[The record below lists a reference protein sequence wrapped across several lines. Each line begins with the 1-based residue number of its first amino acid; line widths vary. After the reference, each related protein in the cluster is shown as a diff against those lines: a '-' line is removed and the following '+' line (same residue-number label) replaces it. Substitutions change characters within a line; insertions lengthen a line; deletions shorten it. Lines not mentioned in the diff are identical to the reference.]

1 MKKILLLSILLIVGC
16 DEFAPTDH
24 THTGTQDVYGCTDAI
39 ATNFDSTATIFDNTC
54 EYPFVFLNPTEGEIW
69 CIGST
74 YTIEWTGGNINDIIE
89 ELGIS
94 SIDLIKIDTEGA
106 EYDILSSLN
115 DEILLSILW
124 ITGELHGNRDFELLN
139 YLNSMGFS
147 ISVKKLIDNRLF
159 MFNAGKEEIISQ
171 LSRKEIK
178 IL

>member
-1 MKKILLLSILLIVGC
+1 M
-16 DEFAPTDH
+16 
-24 THTGTQDVYGCTDAI
+24 
-39 ATNFDSTATIFDNTC
+39 
-54 EYPFVFLNPTEGEIW
+54 
-69 CIGST
+69 
-74 YTIEWTGGNINDIIE
+74 
-89 ELGIS
+89 
-94 SIDLIKIDTEGA
+94 IKIDTEGA